1 MPTTNPPD
9 TDAVTALDLPPITP
23 ELTYRTVDAD
33 TVLHFGRS
41 PAEDL
46 ELLRYLRDVTSHAV
60 RLRWRLAGLPCFPLH
75 THVHLVA
82 PSGGVDAD
90 SAAHATAW
98 TAGYRYGSFFYR
110 RGPGFVSIKDVRPES
125 EDARLT
131 IDEGADHFL
140 AMAEARTLAELA
152 PDAQD
157 LVDTVAEAGLLLR
170 AGQRLL
176 VLPYR
181 LRHWPV
187 PYLAI

>member
-1 MPTTNPPD
+1 MPT
-9 TDAVTALDLPPITP
+9 VTHPAADLPAITP
-23 ELTYRTVDAD
+23 DLAYRTVDED
-33 TVLHFGRS
+33 TVLTFGRS
-41 PAEDL
+41 LAEDL
-46 ELLRYLRDVTSHAV
+46 DLLRYLREVTSHAV
-60 RLRWRLAGLPCFPLH
+60 RLRWRLAGTPSFPLH

-90 SAAHATAW
+90 AARYAGHW

-110 RGPGFVSIKDVRPES
+110 QGPGFVMLKDVRPDS

-131 IDEGADHFL
+131 IDEGAEHFL
-140 AMAEARTLAELA
+140 AMAAACRTQELTPA
-152 PDAQD
+152 AQA

-170 AGQRLL
+170 VDDRLL

-187 PYLAI
+187 PYLAV